1 MESRS
6 GRRAGV
12 RVGVWV
18 ASAVL
23 LAACA
28 SEPGMSPGDAAAG
41 GDPAATTTTTTVT
54 EAVSLVLPDVTTRPI
69 TVDDLMA
76 MLPTGGGGM
85 AASADAATEPM
96 SNPDL
101 LTRATLD
108 PNDEASDIVR
118 FGRVTG
124 AAGSYP
130 GDDSVAYV
138 WIDVLSDADAAHGYL
153 LDYAGDVFKGAG
165 GTHAPDAAALGVAEF
180 PMEAGE
186 EAIGLDLTDPD
197 GRETAVVFRLGRI
210 VVWASYA
217 RDDEAD
223 TRVAL
228 QYLAD
233 EVSDRVITT
242 LTTGSPAAPR
252 PDIPDHRFETTISI
266 DAGDTRYS
274 IEAAGS
280 VSAGD
285 LACSLHRMTPA
296 GEVDT
301 DLVLVDGILW
311 SGSGSGSTHLVGGNV
326 AERSLLA
333 FCSAWPIDGRDSGL
347 TGLTAERPPSHQVGG
362 IDAFGYQSD
371 LTGLERVLG
380 VSLDGATVDAF
391 SFWLADGVPWVL
403 ELSIIV
409 RGDAA
414 GLESLTGPG
423 FGALGEVTVTVR
435 HRVLDLGGTVDPILA
450 PA

>member
-1 MESRS
+1 MESGS

-41 GDPAATTTTTTVT
+41 GDPAATTTTTTAT
-54 EAVSLVLPDVTTRPI
+54 EAASLVLPDVTTRPI

-85 AASADAATEPM
+85 AASADAATGPM
-96 SNPDL
+96 SNADL

-118 FGRVTG
+118 FGRVIG

-197 GRETAVVFRLGRI
+197 GRETAVLFRLGRM

-217 RDDEAD
+217 RHDEAD

-228 QYLAD
+228 QYLAA

-242 LTTGSPAAPR
+242 LMTGSPAAPR
-252 PDIPDHRFETTISI
+252 PDVPDHRFETTISI
-266 DAGDTRYS
+266 DAGETR
-274 IEAAGS
+274 
-280 VSAGD
+280 
-285 LACSLHRMTPA
+285 
-296 GEVDT
+296 
-301 DLVLVDGILW
+301 
-311 SGSGSGSTHLVGGNV
+311 
-326 AERSLLA
+326 
-333 FCSAWPIDGRDSGL
+333 
-347 TGLTAERPPSHQVGG
+347 
-362 IDAFGYQSD
+362 
-371 LTGLERVLG
+371 
-380 VSLDGATVDAF
+380 
-391 SFWLADGVPWVL
+391 
-403 ELSIIV
+403 
-409 RGDAA
+409 
-414 GLESLTGPG
+414 
-423 FGALGEVTVTVR
+423 
-435 HRVLDLGGTVDPILA
+435 
-450 PA
+450 